1 MDQVKKDYR
10 QANLDA
16 KTRALM
22 DYAVQVTSD
31 QHSVTP
37 EPIGGLRSHGWTDE
51 EILTATHIIGY
62 FNYYTR
68 MADALGFEPED
79 FMPDPLE
86 K

>member
-16 KTRALM
+16 KTRALL
-22 DYAVQVTSD
+22 DFAVRVTRDAHDVNQQTVDS
-31 QHSVTP
+31 
-37 EPIGGLRSHGWTDE
+37 LRSHGWTDE
-51 EILTATHIIGY
+51 EILTAVHIIGY

-68 MADALGFEPED
+68 MADALGVEPED